1 MIDGIQATLAFPEA
15 GKVAGKGSCNRFF
28 GSAEISGLTIRLG
41 PLASS
46 RMACPEAVMNQEG
59 KYLDALQK
67 AERFEWKDPYL
78 LIYCKDFEKPLRF
91 TQTQHTGARCAR
103 TNPGKILRQI

>member
-28 GSAEISGLTIRLG
+28 GPAAISGYTIKFG

-46 RMACPEAVMNQEG
+46 RMACPEAVMNQEW
-59 KYLDALQK
+59 KYLDDLQK
-67 AERFEWKDPYL
+67 AEHFEWKDPYL
-78 LIYCKDFEKPLRF
+78 LIYCKDFERPLRF
-91 TQTQHTGARCAR
+91 TRTQTPEPAAH
-103 TNPGKILRQI
+103 